1 MKKLTLLGLLFWAG
15 IAPVFSQSSITS
27 IAYNKT
33 KLPALMLE
41 LPYNQN
47 ISQDFIVA
55 NLKKTGYDPETKGKL
70 FWKQNKQN
78 GYYIFK
84 GVLFEGLKQTV
95 DLYFRVEQRSSL
107 EKDRSIIYLLLSRGD
122 EDFITSATDE
132 QAYKAA
138 TKFMNEF
145 VSQSAA
151 YKLDLEIKAQED
163 AIREAEN
170 KLAALQENERT
181 LNKKLEQLQAEQK
194 KNKTEIEDQQKA
206 IGIEKRKLET
216 LKASSSQ

>member
-122 EDFITSATDE
+122 ENFITSATDE

-138 TKFMNEF
+138 TKFMNGF